1 MYEPKIIGFLCN
13 WCSYA
18 AADLAGT
25 SRIQYPSNIRSIR
38 VMCSGRVD
46 PELILRAFLSG
57 ADGVLVAGC
66 HPGDCHYISGN
77 FEAEKKIKMTKKL
90 LQEADLNPERVRL
103 EWCSSAEGGKFAQV
117 ITDFVDQ
124 LKKLGPPSF
133 DEKKLKAAF
142 DTTLNAR
149 LRSWVGKER
158 KVTEEGNVYGELI
171 EQDRF
176 DEMMEEV
183 IRKEYEQS
191 MILLSIED
199 KPLSA
204 KQIAENVGIE
214 PSDVVQHL
222 IILKRRQMVHMVEGD
237 PILYGRSRT
246 W

>member
-25 SRIQYPSNIRSIR
+25 SRIQYPPNIRSIR

-46 PELILRAFLSG
+46 PEFILRAFLNG
-57 ADGVLVAGC
+57 ADGVLIAGC

-77 FEAEKKIKMTKKL
+77 LEAEKKIKMTKKL

-117 ITDFVDQ
+117 TADFVDQ
-124 LKKLGPPSF
+124 LKELGPPSF

-142 DTTLNAR
+142 DTTLNTR

-158 KVTEEGNVYGELI
+158 KLTEEGNVYGELI

-176 DEMMEEV
+176 DDMMETV

-204 KQIAENVGIE
+204 KQIAENVGLD

-222 IILKRRQMVHMVEGD
+222 IKLKRRQMIHMVEGD
-237 PILYGRSRT
+237 PILYGKVVP
-246 W
+246 